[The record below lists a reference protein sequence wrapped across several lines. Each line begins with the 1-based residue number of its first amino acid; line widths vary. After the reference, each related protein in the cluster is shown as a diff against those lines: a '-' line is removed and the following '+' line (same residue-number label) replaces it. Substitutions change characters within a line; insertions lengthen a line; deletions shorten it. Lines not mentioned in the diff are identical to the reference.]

1 MEKLPNAKSCAKI
14 QPMIKLIAGLGNPG
28 QNLQNTRHNFGF
40 MIIDVWAKN
49 RGLDFV
55 FNKKFNALIAQ
66 SREQKFL
73 FPTFDKIILAKPQT
87 MMNNSG
93 QSIKKISQYFK
104 IKPEEILVVH
114 DENDLPFGNL
124 KLIFNKSAAGHR
136 GIESTTN
143 QLKTQSFFRLRLGI
157 APQVSTNL
165 SLEDFV
171 LQDFS
176 PQEQQSLPDIIKK
189 ATEIISIATN
199 TSADNP
205 DQLVGQISQLNQT

>member
-14 QPMIKLIAGLGNPG
+14 QLMIKLIAGLGNPD
-28 QNLQNTRHNFGF
+28 QNLKNTRHNFGF
-40 MIIDVWAKN
+40 MIIDAWAKSHD
-49 RGLDFV
+49 LDFV

-66 SREQKFL
+66 GN
-73 FPTFDKIILAKPQT
+73 KIILAKPQT

-93 QSIKKISQYFK
+93 QSIKRISQYFK

-136 GIESTTN
+136 GVESIID
-143 QLKTQSFFRLRLGI
+143 QLKTQAFYRLRLGI
-157 APQVSTNL
+157 TPQTSTNL

-171 LQDFS
+171 LQNFS
-176 PQEQQSLPDIIKK
+176 PQEQNSLPDIIKK
-189 ATEIISIATN
+189 ATEIISIA
-199 TSADNP
+199 
-205 DQLVGQISQLNQT
+205 LN